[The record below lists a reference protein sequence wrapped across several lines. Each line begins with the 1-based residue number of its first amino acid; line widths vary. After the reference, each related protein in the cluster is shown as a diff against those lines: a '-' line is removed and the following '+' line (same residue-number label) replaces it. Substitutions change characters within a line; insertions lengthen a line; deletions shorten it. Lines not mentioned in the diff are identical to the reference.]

1 MLLIA
6 ETVVYIDDADVR
18 ARLPDGVTARAVTAV
33 VRAHGVPGCSTVAEI
48 QEKQSPVNS
57 RTA

>member
-6 ETVVYIDDADVR
+6 ENVTYIYDADVR
-18 ARLPDGVTARAVTAV
+18 ARLSDGTPRAVTAV
-33 VRAHGVPGCSTVAEI
+33 VRTQGVPACSTVAEI